1 MKESIKK
8 KFDSIDQSKI
18 KVEST
23 KELLGKI
30 EKKLN
35 SKTQE
40 NVDKAEALL
49 DKFIAQAKAKNADI
63 FVSSKPAPTLTATQ
77 KKKATQ
83 VVKNKLDALMD
94 TIANDPLLKDFNNSR
109 RVKGGGKSDPLID
122 SERKARESGRRV
134 SKKGWKNQYGAS
146 NGGRRYYEYRE
157 NRIDRKAPNYGS
169 RPWLEDGGMVHPSNS
184 MHEKFMVVEI
194 MEDGSRKVHNKFPDM
209 ESAMMFGALKRNFL
223 KSGSQLII
231 EDENG
236 KQVYR
241 SFKNGGK
248 LTEKDYEMAFA
259 PRYLEAEDFERMSEM
274 TEKKYRGNDKKLGVH
289 DAFTKYWYNG
299 GREKAMAK
307 YGDDENEA
315 WEESYE
321 DFKEDFYKMAKGG
334 KIDESTAMV
343 LSQNKEI
350 AHHTE
355 ELKKALKKNPEVE
368 PWVIG
373 KIERA
378 STDMSDITHYL
389 DGKTEYAKGGKIEN
403 QYEGRTSEDIWN
415 NLSKEQRE
423 HFLYDHRRK
432 IIGDE
437 PIGDFYENK
446 NKNWDDLNYEIQF
459 SFQDHVKS
467 GQYADGGYMADGGKI
482 KGDTLEN
489 VRKDAKSLSRNLKED
504 MYLLEEKHYQF
515 SNTNDKKIV
524 TQYTVATQEDVDYLK
539 EMPKNRLV
547 VSFKILGKYSNGELK
562 SSEQEVLFADG
573 GYMADGGK
581 VRWQDVFAG
590 DNALVIAENKMG
602 VVIKPY
608 GRRFHLRFPD
618 GSEKTYSAEELEFFK
633 DEEFAKGGYTKRRD
647 VKLIVIKNP
656 NKKGTKDY
664 LTIDKK
670 YFLNGLNKFEEGGKL
685 TKDYTYIKRSD
696 VDQVAYYDEKGK
708 TQIDFKPQNGFW
720 VSKKALVDAGMN
732 ETKAKFDAKEVAN
745 EIIALSNK
753 AWDTL
758 SIESG
763 SEIYASDSLQE
774 NLADEYYKL
783 GIDKIY
789 KKLTKP
795 ERKKV
800 SDILTDENEHSLRNY
815 LALRGFNGEAEYK
828 NYAKMYEDTYAKFG
842 YRSNWNPKNV
852 DVSLGVVSGI
862 YAKGGDIGFEKLA
875 NKVAK
880 NYEGDKVKPKY
891 QKEYGKTY
899 DKAEA
904 KEVGNKVAAKVYRQQ
919 LAKMEH
925 GGKLPEDLGKY
936 FIKTRSTK
944 VIKMEDLIPL
954 RARPT
959 GIANAEKYMKM
970 AYDGEM
976 EKRKPITI
984 YKSQRKYRVL
994 DGNSTY
1000 AVAKANGW
1008 ENIWAEVVKNPNMKN
1023 VVKRTD
1029 DIFSR
1034 AKSIRKEGE
1043 SWQDALQRAKSMK

>member
-1 MKESIKK
+1 VFE
-8 KFDSIDQSKI
+8 KI
-18 KVEST
+18 ATIYGVEYDF
-23 KELLGKI
+23 I
-30 EKKLN
+30 EKMYK
-35 SKTQE
+35 
-40 NVDKAEALL
+40 
-49 DKFIAQAKAKNADI
+49 
-63 FVSSKPAPTLTATQ
+63 
-77 KKKATQ
+77 
-83 VVKNKLDALMD
+83 
-94 TIANDPLLKDFNNSR
+94 
-109 RVKGGGKSDPLID
+109 
-122 SERKARESGRRV
+122 RES
-134 SKKGWKNQYGAS
+134 
-146 NGGRRYYEYRE
+146 
-157 NRIDRKAPNYGS
+157 
-169 RPWLEDGGMVHPSNS
+169 
-184 MHEKFMVVEI
+184 
-194 MEDGSRKVHNKFPDM
+194 
-209 ESAMMFGALKRNFL
+209 
-223 KSGSQLII
+223 
-231 EDENG
+231 
-236 KQVYR
+236 
-241 SFKNGGK
+241 
-248 LTEKDYEMAFA
+248 
-259 PRYLEAEDFERMSEM
+259 
-274 TEKKYRGNDKKLGVH
+274 
-289 DAFTKYWYNG
+289 
-299 GREKAMAK
+299 
-307 YGDDENEA
+307 
-315 WEESYE
+315 
-321 DFKEDFYKMAKGG
+321 
-334 KIDESTAMV
+334 
-343 LSQNKEI
+343 
-350 AHHTE
+350 
-355 ELKKALKKNPEVE
+355 
-368 PWVIG
+368 
-373 KIERA
+373 
-378 STDMSDITHYL
+378 
-389 DGKTEYAKGGKIEN
+389 YAKGGKIVD
-403 QYEGRTSEDIWN
+403 QYDGRTPEDIWN
-415 NLSKEQRE
+415 NLTKSQRQ
-423 HFLYDHRRK
+423 HFLYDHRSDIEAYR
-432 IIGDE
+432 GDE
-437 PIGDFYENK
+437 
-446 NKNWDDLNYEIQF
+446 
-459 SFQDHVKS
+459 
-467 GQYADGGYMADGGKI
+467 
-482 KGDTLEN
+482 
-489 VRKDAKSLSRNLKED
+489 
-504 MYLLEEKHYQF
+504 
-515 SNTNDKKIV
+515 
-524 TQYTVATQEDVDYLK
+524 
-539 EMPKNRLV
+539 
-547 VSFKILGKYSNGELK
+547 ELK
-562 SSEQEVLFADG
+562 SKQIVEAYNSDWKELDKDIKNRFANHTREGEYAKG
-573 GYMADGGK
+573 GMMADGGK

-633 DEEFAKGGYTKRRD
+633 DDEFAKGGNISGYKLKDIKGRLIEEGDMVKTKQAEGGLMSASEGEVGIVEKTKDAFNNDALLIRFRKTGKNYDTTILLNGKINEIVKKGKNSTNPKTPKSENYTNRRN

-670 YFLNGLNKFEEGGKL
+670 DFLNGLNKFEEGGKL
-685 TKDYTYIKRSD
+685 TKDYTYIKRGD
-696 VDQVAYYDEKGK
+696 VTQVAYYDEKGK

-732 ETKAKFDAKEVAN
+732 ETKAKFDAQEVAN

-774 NLADEYYKL
+774 NLADEYYTL

-828 NYAKMYEDTYAKFG
+828 NYAKMYEDTYNKFG

-880 NYEGDKVKPKY
+880 NYEGEKVKPKY

-904 KEVGNKVAAKVYRQQ
+904 KEVGDKVAAKVYRQQ

>member
-1 MKESIKK
+1 
-8 KFDSIDQSKI
+8 
-18 KVEST
+18 
-23 KELLGKI
+23 
-30 EKKLN
+30 
-35 SKTQE
+35 
-40 NVDKAEALL
+40 
-49 DKFIAQAKAKNADI
+49 
-63 FVSSKPAPTLTATQ
+63 
-77 KKKATQ
+77 
-83 VVKNKLDALMD
+83 
-94 TIANDPLLKDFNNSR
+94 
-109 RVKGGGKSDPLID
+109 
-122 SERKARESGRRV
+122 
-134 SKKGWKNQYGAS
+134 
-146 NGGRRYYEYRE
+146 
-157 NRIDRKAPNYGS
+157 
-169 RPWLEDGGMVHPSNS
+169 
-184 MHEKFMVVEI
+184 
-194 MEDGSRKVHNKFPDM
+194 
-209 ESAMMFGALKRNFL
+209 
-223 KSGSQLII
+223 
-231 EDENG
+231 
-236 KQVYR
+236 
-241 SFKNGGK
+241 
-248 LTEKDYEMAFA
+248 
-259 PRYLEAEDFERMSEM
+259 
-274 TEKKYRGNDKKLGVH
+274 
-289 DAFTKYWYNG
+289 
-299 GREKAMAK
+299 
-307 YGDDENEA
+307 
-315 WEESYE
+315 
-321 DFKEDFYKMAKGG
+321 
-334 KIDESTAMV
+334 
-343 LSQNKEI
+343 
-350 AHHTE
+350 
-355 ELKKALKKNPEVE
+355 
-368 PWVIG
+368 
-373 KIERA
+373 
-378 STDMSDITHYL
+378 
-389 DGKTEYAKGGKIEN
+389 
-403 QYEGRTSEDIWN
+403 
-415 NLSKEQRE
+415 
-423 HFLYDHRRK
+423 
-432 IIGDE
+432 
-437 PIGDFYENK
+437 
-446 NKNWDDLNYEIQF
+446 
-459 SFQDHVKS
+459 
-467 GQYADGGYMADGGKI
+467 
-482 KGDTLEN
+482 
-489 VRKDAKSLSRNLKED
+489 
-504 MYLLEEKHYQF
+504 
-515 SNTNDKKIV
+515 
-524 TQYTVATQEDVDYLK
+524 
-539 EMPKNRLV
+539 
-547 VSFKILGKYSNGELK
+547 
-562 SSEQEVLFADG
+562 
-573 GYMADGGK
+573 
-581 VRWQDVFAG
+581 
-590 DNALVIAENKMG
+590 
-602 VVIKPY
+602 
-608 GRRFHLRFPD
+608 
-618 GSEKTYSAEELEFFK
+618 
-633 DEEFAKGGYTKRRD
+633 
-647 VKLIVIKNP
+647 
-656 NKKGTKDY
+656 
-664 LTIDKK
+664 
-670 YFLNGLNKFEEGGKL
+670 
-685 TKDYTYIKRSD
+685 
-696 VDQVAYYDEKGK
+696 
-708 TQIDFKPQNGFW
+708 
-720 VSKKALVDAGMN
+720 MN

>member
-1 MKESIKK
+1 MM
-8 KFDSIDQSKI
+8 
-18 KVEST
+18 
-23 KELLGKI
+23 
-30 EKKLN
+30 
-35 SKTQE
+35 
-40 NVDKAEALL
+40 A
-49 DKFIAQAKAKNADI
+49 
-63 FVSSKPAPTLTATQ
+63 
-77 KKKATQ
+77 
-83 VVKNKLDALMD
+83 
-94 TIANDPLLKDFNNSR
+94 
-109 RVKGGGKSDPLID
+109 
-122 SERKARESGRRV
+122 
-134 SKKGWKNQYGAS
+134 
-146 NGGRRYYEYRE
+146 
-157 NRIDRKAPNYGS
+157 
-169 RPWLEDGGMVHPSNS
+169 DGGS
-184 MHEKFMVVEI
+184 
-194 MEDGSRKVHNKFPDM
+194 
-209 ESAMMFGALKRNFL
+209 LL
-223 KSGSQLII
+223 KSGYFAYPSGDGGDELGVFYDKQSMINFAVANKDKYGKLIFEGI
-231 EDENG
+231 EDGDILEVN
-236 KQVYR
+236 
-241 SFKNGGK
+241 
-248 LTEKDYEMAFA
+248 KDDSKDVITWLFSRIGMNTK
-259 PRYLEAEDFERMSEM
+259 EAN
-274 TEKKYRGNDKKLGVH
+274 KKIKMWFISNYP
-289 DAFTKYWYNG
+289 
-299 GREKAMAK
+299 
-307 YGDDENEA
+307 
-315 WEESYE
+315 EEE
-321 DFKEDFYKMAKGG
+321 EQ
-334 KIDESTAMV
+334 IDERVTFDDIWFDLKNQRNIYYALGNRFV
-343 LSQNKEI
+343 IREVFEKI
-350 AHHTE
+350 ATIYG
-355 ELKKALKKNPEVE
+355 VE
-368 PWVIG
+368 YDF
-373 KIERA
+373 IEKMYKRE
-378 STDMSDITHYL
+378 S
-389 DGKTEYAKGGKIEN
+389 YAKGGKIVD
-403 QYEGRTSEDIWN
+403 QYDGRTPEDIWN
-415 NLSKEQRE
+415 NLTKSQRQ
-423 HFLYDHRRK
+423 HFLYDHRSDIEAYR
-432 IIGDE
+432 GDE
-437 PIGDFYENK
+437 
-446 NKNWDDLNYEIQF
+446 
-459 SFQDHVKS
+459 
-467 GQYADGGYMADGGKI
+467 
-482 KGDTLEN
+482 
-489 VRKDAKSLSRNLKED
+489 
-504 MYLLEEKHYQF
+504 
-515 SNTNDKKIV
+515 
-524 TQYTVATQEDVDYLK
+524 
-539 EMPKNRLV
+539 
-547 VSFKILGKYSNGELK
+547 ELK
-562 SSEQEVLFADG
+562 SKQIVEAYNSDWKELDKDIKNRFANHTREGEYAKGGMMADG

-633 DEEFAKGGYTKRRD
+633 DEEYAKGGKIKVDGEDFSFLLGLSDRELSKRLDLIRKQKDINAKQYFSAKGKGESTTKIEQSGENLDNQERAIVEARLRKNKMSDGSYTKRRD

-670 YFLNGLNKFEEGGKL
+670 DFLNGLNKFEEGGKL
-685 TKDYTYIKRSD
+685 TKDYTYIKRGD
-696 VDQVAYYDEKGK
+696 VTQVAYYDEKGK

-732 ETKAKFDAKEVAN
+732 ETKAKFDAQEVAN

-774 NLADEYYKL
+774 NLADEYYTL

-880 NYEGDKVKPKY
+880 NYEGEKVKPKY

-919 LAKMEH
+919 LANMEH

-1023 VVKRTD
+1023 GVKRTD